1 VCTSPGAVPRTYYLH
16 QGSQTQT
23 GLRAALRYKG
33 SEGHM
38 RPEEK
43 YCGALFMVFNLF
55 LYVLQILLSQNAC
68 NNYEK
73 VVKILLLLEYLLKN
87 SEKNHNFLLW
97 KTVGGPHWTLPRAAC
112 LRCLSLTPLNFLTSL
127 IIFFF
132 LTFIYKCEKLSCFS
146 TFA

>member
-1 VCTSPGAVPRTYYLH
+1 
-16 QGSQTQT
+16 
-23 GLRAALRYKG
+23 
-33 SEGHM
+33 M

-87 SEKNHNFLLW
+87 SEKII
-97 KTVGGPHWTLPRAAC
+97 
-112 LRCLSLTPLNFLTSL
+112 TSC
-127 IIFFF
+127 F
-132 LTFIYKCEKLSCFS
+132 EKLLEGRIGPSHGLRV
-146 TFA
+146 